1 MLCDTV
7 YMYMVCGCILYMY
20 HTIPTMNKVCVCD
33 YFHLYILQFPKEHL
47 IYMHNII
54 ICQGGDCAKI
64 TSDNCISIC
73 TTTHTHTHTHSLLIN
88 WERERERGPH
98 THTKRGRGRERR
110 EGGRKEGQSCICT
123 HIALSLISFGN

>member
-73 TTTHTHTHTHSLLIN
+73 TTTHTHTHTLIAYQLG
-88 WERERERGPH
+88 ERERGPH

>member
-1 MLCDTV
+1 
-7 YMYMVCGCILYMY
+7 MVCGCILYMY

-73 TTTHTHTHTHSLLIN
+73 THNTHTHTLIAINWERERPTHTHTHTHKKRQRQ
-88 WERERERGPH
+88 RE
-98 THTKRGRGRERR
+98 K
-110 EGGRKEGQSCICT
+110 GGRKEGRTIMHAHT
-123 HIALSLISFGN
+123 LLLVLLSHLVIDTFMTTQNQ

>member
-1 MLCDTV
+1 M
-7 YMYMVCGCILYMY
+7 
-20 HTIPTMNKVCVCD
+20 CD

-73 TTTHTHTHTHSLLIN
+73 TTTHTHTHTLIAYQLG
-88 WERERERGPH
+88 EREREAH
-98 THTKRGRGRERR
+98 THTQKEAGAEREGR

>member
-1 MLCDTV
+1 MKQLVCCVLCDTV

-73 TTTHTHTHTHSLLIN
+73 TTTHTHTHSLLSIG
-88 WERERERGPH
+88 REREAH
-98 THTKRGRGRERR
+98 THTHKEAEAEREGRE
-110 EGGRKEGQSCICT
+110 EGRTIMHMHT
-123 HIALSLISFGN
+123 HCS